1 MQNGV
6 PFGKRIFTR
15 TVSSKHFQFKLNQ
28 TCESKEKGK
37 KHTINDG
44 DYSIIIH
51 PKFVISVFSSF

>member
-51 PKFVISVFSSF
+51 C